1 MSSKLKLEIVTPEAI
16 ILSEDVDMVTLPGVE
31 GELGVYPMHIP
42 LMTQIIPGE
51 LRFIKDGEERLMAV
65 GEGFVEVTGEKV
77 SILTDMAIEA
87 KDIDEAKALEAQKRA
102 EARLKEK
109 ISDVEAAA
117 AQAAIARTVTQL
129 QIKRK
134 IKK

>member
-16 ILSEDVDMVTLPGVE
+16 ILSEDVEMVTLPGVE

-42 LMTQIIPGE
+42 LMTQIVPGE

-65 GEGFVEVTGEKV
+65 GEGFVEITGDKI
-77 SILTDMAIEA
+77 SILTDMAIES

-102 EARLKEK
+102 ESRLREK
-109 ISDVEAAA
+109 ISDEEAAM
-117 AQAAIARTVTQL
+117 AQAAIARSVVQL
-129 QIKRK
+129 QVKRK
-134 IKK
+134 VKR

>member
-1 MSSKLKLEIVTPEAI
+1 
-16 ILSEDVDMVTLPGVE
+16 MVTLPGVE

-42 LMTQIIPGE
+42 LMTQIVPGE

-65 GEGFVEVTGEKV
+65 GEGFVEITGEKI

-109 ISDVEAAA
+109 ISDEEAAA
-117 AQAAIARTVTQL
+117 AQAAIARSVTQL

-134 IKK
+134 MKM